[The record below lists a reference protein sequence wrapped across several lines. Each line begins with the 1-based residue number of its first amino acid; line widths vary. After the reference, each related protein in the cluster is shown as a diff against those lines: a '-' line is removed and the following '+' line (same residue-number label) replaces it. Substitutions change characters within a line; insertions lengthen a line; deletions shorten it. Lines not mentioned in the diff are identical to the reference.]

1 MHHVA
6 KLEEGFAL
14 DVFWYDGADCKDSIE
29 VVDEDS
35 NTRISHAVRRVGKR
49 ILLVSKSELEQI
61 AQITVNGELVAWRQ
75 GGFLING
82 TKFRNQEILCFSND
96 NVTGINRRAS
106 AVFDYLKKA
115 NPGVYEDNSSKP
127 NYMDIWL
134 EAGMLGLRSDA
145 DSPSLSDALKSV
157 DVRLR
162 LVEAEGKTMQCIAF
176 YRKGDPTFYGLGS
189 YIALVDPIRWE
200 PVQDPKDRS

>member
-1 MHHVA
+1 MDILVYYQSG
-6 KLEEGFAL
+6 KLDVFSTTDFIANEPWGRTGRNLMTEFSPRLDVLEEEGFAL
-14 DVFWYDGADCKDSIE
+14 DVFWYDGSDCKDSLE

-115 NPGVYEDNSSKP
+115 NPGVSEEALAARMGYP
-127 NYMDIWL
+127 L
-134 EAGMLGLRSDA
+134 EAIMQIREAEAANVA
-145 DSPSLSDALKSV
+145 DSDE
-157 DVRLR
+157 DDD
-162 LVEAEGKTMQCIAF
+162 E
-176 YRKGDPTFYGLGS
+176 D
-189 YIALVDPIRWE
+189 WE
-200 PVQDPKDRS
+200 

>member
-1 MHHVA
+1 MDILVYYQSG
-6 KLEEGFAL
+6 KLDVFSTTDFIANEPWARTGRNLMTEFSPRLDMLEEEGFAL

-61 AQITVNGELVAWRQ
+61 AQITVNGELVAWMQ

-115 NPGVYEDNSSKP
+115 NPGVSEEALAARMGYP
-127 NYMDIWL
+127 L
-134 EAGMLGLRSDA
+134 EAIMQIREAEAANVA
-145 DSPSLSDALKSV
+145 DSDE
-157 DVRLR
+157 DDD
-162 LVEAEGKTMQCIAF
+162 E
-176 YRKGDPTFYGLGS
+176 D
-189 YIALVDPIRWE
+189 WE
-200 PVQDPKDRS
+200 